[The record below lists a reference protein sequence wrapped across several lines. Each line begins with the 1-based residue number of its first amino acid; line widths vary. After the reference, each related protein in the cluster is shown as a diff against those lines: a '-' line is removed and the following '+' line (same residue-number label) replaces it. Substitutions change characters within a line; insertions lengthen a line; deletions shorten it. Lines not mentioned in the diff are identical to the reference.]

1 MPCERRLP
9 RTSPMYAVSLLGVL
23 AMVVTLN
30 VFLDLS
36 SLCSREGI
44 FQVARET
51 KELRL
56 LTAFLDLQ

>member
-1 MPCERRLP
+1 
-9 RTSPMYAVSLLGVL
+9 MYAVSLLGVL